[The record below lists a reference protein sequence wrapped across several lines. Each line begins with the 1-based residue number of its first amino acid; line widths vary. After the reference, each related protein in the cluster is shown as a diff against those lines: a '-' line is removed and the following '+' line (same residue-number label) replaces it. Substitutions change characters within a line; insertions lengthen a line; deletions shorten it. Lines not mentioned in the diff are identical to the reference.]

1 MYYKGGNKMSIK
13 EKKYSISN
21 IFVKITAG
29 ILAALMIVSIGGTLI
44 YYLIGM

>member
-1 MYYKGGNKMSIK
+1 MSKK
-13 EKKYSISN
+13 EKKYSASTN
-21 IFVKITAG
+21 FVKITAG

>member
-1 MYYKGGNKMSIK
+1 MSIK

>member
-1 MYYKGGNKMSIK
+1 MYYKGGNKMSKK
-13 EKKYSISN
+13 EKKYSISH